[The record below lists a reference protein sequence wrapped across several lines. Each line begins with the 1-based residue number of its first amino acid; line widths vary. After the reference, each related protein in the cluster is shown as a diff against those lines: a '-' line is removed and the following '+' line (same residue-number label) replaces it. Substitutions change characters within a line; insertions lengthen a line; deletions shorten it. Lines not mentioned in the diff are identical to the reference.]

1 MKISTKG
8 QYALQMFLDLAEHQ
22 NNGFVALK
30 DIAKRQGISKKYLEQ
45 IVILLNRSN
54 LLLTNRGSQGGY
66 KLAKPLNKC
75 KVGEILRYTEGTL
88 TPVECD
94 ANESEILRH
103 GNESMLIGVWQ
114 GLEKVIADYLD
125 DISLQNIVDD
135 YAEKTAEG
143 RHEYYI

>member
-8 QYALQMFLDLAEHQ
+8 QYALQMFLDLAEHR
-22 NNGFVALK
+22 NEGFVALK

-45 IVILLNRSN
+45 IVILLNRSD

-66 KLAKPLNKC
+66 KLSKPLSEY
-75 KVGEILRYTEGTL
+75 KVGDILRYTEGTL

-94 ANESEILRH
+94 SKEPEILRD
-103 GNESMLIGVWQ
+103 GSEGMLIGLWQ

-125 DISLQNIVDD
+125 GISVQDIVDD
-135 YAEKTAEG
+135 YAKKAAEG